1 MLQAHNYVS
10 SVIRLKGKECK
21 RMPMHFLLK
30 NLVSWQPLS
39 DPAPGYTVVIAAMG
53 ALAPL
58 AIANLR
64 LAARQS
70 CAQMREL
77 ILIID
82 RPADRIPQS
91 IREAARECS
100 QFIRIRVLGYN
111 RWQDFVARQINW
123 GWVYSW
129 MSWSLAIAHSTT
141 RAVII
146 HDLDALPIHPRL
158 FESLYDNWLH
168 ERADFCGISQYSG
181 NGVTAEMNLL
191 KTCDLTVDAAY
202 LRQRFRPFDLFN
214 KLRLIDGR
222 LVDFDTMLHVQMQS
236 RRSAHFNVHETQ
248 LVHPS
253 GVVCQYT
260 DFVAGR
266 TAFKGK
272 CHNLLMLPYFA
283 YLGGDSS
290 MLAAVGRQVD
300 RINTSKIRLLGRELY
315 IDAIPPKHW
324 AWMEKQVRRL
334 EHAVF
339 GGTRPEVAGYLA
351 GFILRSG
358 ESRTVGR
365 ENSLTAVENS

>member
-21 RMPMHFLLK
+21 RMPMHLLLK

-58 AIANLR
+58 AVANLR

-70 CAQMREL
+70 STRMREL
-77 ILIID
+77 ILVID
-82 RPADRIPQS
+82 RPSDRIPDA
-91 IREAARECS
+91 IRDAARECS
-100 QFIRIRVLGYN
+100 QFMRIRVLGYN

-129 MSWSLAIAHSTT
+129 LSWTLAIAHSTT

-158 FESLYDNWLH
+158 FESLYDNWLR
-168 ERADFCGISQYSG
+168 ERAEFCGISQYSG
-181 NGVTAEMNLL
+181 NGVTAEMKLL
-191 KTCDLTVDAAY
+191 KTCGLTVDAPY

-214 KLRLIDGR
+214 KLRLFEGR
-222 LVDFDTMLHVQMQS
+222 VVDFDTMLHVQMQS
-236 RRSAHFNVHETQ
+236 RRCAHFDDYESQ

-266 TAFKGK
+266 TAFNGT
-272 CHNLLMLPYFA
+272 CHNLLMLPYLA

-290 MLAAVGRQVD
+290 MLGAVGRQVD
-300 RINTSKIRLLGRELY
+300 RDSLRKIRLLGRELH
-315 IDAIPPKHW
+315 IDAIPPAHW
-324 AWMEKQVRRL
+324 AWMEKQIRRL

-339 GGTRPEVAGYLA
+339 GGTRPEVARYLA

-358 ESRTVGR
+358 EFRTVGR
-365 ENSLTAVENS
+365 EKNLTAVEDF